1 MRFDKL
7 NLENLVSWFSFET
20 WIYMLQI
27 KQQANAMNSDIRKNL
42 KNLKSTDSN
51 FHYEVGHG
59 END

>member
-1 MRFDKL
+1 
-7 NLENLVSWFSFET
+7 
-20 WIYMLQI
+20 MLQI